1 MQQHTLEVPPEA
13 LRRVCD
19 PAELIFETTEEI
31 APVVGTVGQDR
42 ALSSL
47 EFGLGVSTNG
57 YNLYV
62 AGVPGTGRTGTVHSL
77 VERAAKTQATPGDWC
92 YVYNFRDPYRPSAL
106 GLPAGTGVKL
116 AKDMDD
122 LIEGCKREIS
132 RVFQSETYQQR
143 RQQLITELE
152 RRRDQLYRE
161 LDENARQ
168 RGLTVQFSPAGILTV
183 PLVEGK
189 PINPDEFQ
197 ALPEAAREKYR
208 SEGEA
213 LQERLVTFLNSI
225 REVEQTTASRLTELD
240 RQSALYAVGHQIQ
253 SLTEQ
258 YKDYPQV
265 VSYLQ
270 AAQEDIVNNLQNFRS
285 NGEAAHPEGL
295 PARFFGR
302 AEDPFARYKV
312 NVLVN
317 NQGLEGAPVVVE
329 HNPTYYNLVGR
340 VDYLP
345 SLGTMQTDF
354 RTIKSGALHRANG
367 GYLVVQVRDVLLNPL
382 AWDALKRALD
392 CREVALESMGEML
405 SLVPTVSLRP
415 DPIPLQVKV
424 VLIGNPMLYSILYHQ
439 DEDFRKQFKVKA
451 DFDIEIDRTAEN
463 VGIYAGFIR
472 AQVERDGLLHFH
484 RSGVAKVVEYGSR
497 LLEHQE
503 RLSTRFL
510 EISDIVAEASYWAQ
524 KSGSRIVHADHVQ
537 QAIDEKDFRS
547 SLVRDK
553 VQRVIQENVI
563 KITTEGVA
571 PGQINGLSVL
581 DMGDY
586 VFGAPS
592 RITARV
598 SLGSEGVVDVERETE
613 MSGKIHSKGVMIL
626 SGYLAGK
633 YAQESPLSLSASLT
647 FEQLYNEVDGDSA
660 SSTELYCLLSA
671 LGDIPLRQDLAV
683 TGSVNQQGEIQAV
696 GGVQYKIEGFFA
708 VCKAK
713 GLTGTQGVMIPR
725 ANLQHLMLQENVVEA
740 VRQGQFHIY
749 AVDTVDE
756 GIELLTGLP
765 AGELQADGTYPEGT
779 VSYRVTQKLERY
791 AEKLQEFGKGHR
803 DDGPGSD

>member
-1 MQQHTLEVPPEA
+1 MQQHSLEVPPEA

-19 PAELIFETTEEI
+19 PAELLFETTEEI

-47 EFGLGVSTNG
+47 EFGLGVSTHG

-77 VERAAKTQATPGDWC
+77 VERAAKTQVTPGDWC
-92 YVYNFRDPYRPSAL
+92 YVYNFREPYRPSAL
-106 GLPAGTGVKL
+106 GLPAGMGTKL

-122 LIEGCKREIS
+122 LIESCKREIS
-132 RVFQSETYQQR
+132 RVFQSESYQQR
-143 RQQLITELE
+143 RQQLIAELE

-183 PLVEGK
+183 PLVEGR

-213 LQERLVTFLNSI
+213 LQERLVSFLNNV
-225 REVEQTTASRLTELD
+225 REVEQATASRLTELD
-240 RQSALYAVGHQIQ
+240 RQSALFAVVHQIQ

-265 VSYLQ
+265 VSYFQ

-354 RTIKSGALHRANG
+354 RMIKSGALHRANG

-451 DFDIEIDRTAEN
+451 DFDIEIDRTTEN

-524 KSGSRIVHADHVQ
+524 KSGSRIVHAEHVQ

-571 PGQINGLSVL
+571 AGQINGLSVL

-598 SLGSEGVVDVERETE
+598 SLGSEGVVDVEREAE

-713 GLTGTQGVMIPR
+713 GLTGTQGVVIPR

-765 AGELQADGTYPEGT
+765 AGELQADGTYP